1 MLVLLMM
8 LLVLRAIHC
17 LKLYAHVAGGLM
29 LLNVCMLVI
38 NVVYAY
44 LCIDITVLSVCML
57 VVNVAHAYL

>member
-1 MLVLLMM
+1 MLVLLMF
-8 LLVLRAIHC
+8 LIHC
-17 LKLYAHVAGGLM
+17 LKLYAHVASGLM
-29 LLNVCMLVI
+29 LLSVCMLVI